1 MVPRSHLVLRKM
13 GAVFMRY
20 ASRSFLA
27 ILFIL
32 VAVLYIP
39 FLVATTKPESI
50 KSYAKYVEIP
60 GAKAVGGTPAQ
71 DASRLIEA

>member
-1 MVPRSHLVLRKM
+1 MVLRKM